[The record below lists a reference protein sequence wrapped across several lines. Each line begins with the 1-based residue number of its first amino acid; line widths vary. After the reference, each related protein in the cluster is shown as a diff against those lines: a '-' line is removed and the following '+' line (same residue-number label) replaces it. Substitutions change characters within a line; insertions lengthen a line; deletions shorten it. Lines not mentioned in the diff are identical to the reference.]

1 MGNYLKGKHSI
12 IVMFLVILLIAF
24 LPMFGLS
31 LYMITFLFILMMN
44 IALTVGWNILG
55 GYAGYVS
62 FGHVAFVGTGGYTT
76 AILLDQ
82 LGWSPIVTTP
92 LAGIIAALIAL
103 IIGFPTLSLRGPYFS
118 VATLII
124 SLALGAFVLNFPG
137 INTAAGIY
145 LSPPGKT
152 ALSSTII
159 LFYMMMVVLIITMI
173 TAYFIEHSKFG
184 LGLTA
189 IREDE
194 EVAATQGVNTTNV
207 KLIAFVISGGLAGMV
222 GGIFAWYQGVLY
234 VNAMFNINLSV
245 MIVLMAIIG
254 GTRSWIGVTIG
265 ATLVTIINEI
275 LTLTIGSNLSQII
288 FGILLALTMLYL
300 PDGIIGLLNYKI
312 RPAKKILANSS
323 GGDS

>member
-1 MGNYLKGKHSI
+1 MENYLRRKNSI
-12 IVMFLVILLIAF
+12 IVILVVIALMAILPL
-24 LPMFGLS
+24 LGLN
-31 LYMITFLFILMMN
+31 LYMITFIFILMMN

-82 LGWSPIVTTP
+82 LGWSPFLTTP
-92 LAGIIAALIAL
+92 LAGIISALIAL
-103 IIGFPTLSLRGPYFS
+103 IIGYPTLRLRGPYFS

-124 SLALGAFVLNFPG
+124 SLAIGAFVLNFPR

-145 LSPPGKT
+145 LTPPGKT
-152 ALSSTII
+152 ALSSSII
-159 LFYMMMVVLIITMI
+159 LFYMMVIVLIITIIIAFM
-173 TAYFIEHSKFG
+173 IEHSKFG

-194 EVAATQGVNTTNV
+194 EVAATQGVNTTKV
-207 KLIAFVISGGLAGMV
+207 KLTAFIISGGLAGMV

-234 VNAMFNINLSV
+234 VNSMFNISLSV

-254 GTRSWIGVTIG
+254 GTRSFVGATIG
-265 ATLVTIINEI
+265 ATLVTIINEV

-288 FGILLALTMLYL
+288 FGILLVLTMLYL
-300 PDGIIGLLNYKI
+300 PDGIIGLLNLRIGTSK
-312 RPAKKILANSS
+312 RLANSS
-323 GGDS
+323 GGD